1 MKNLLEIKNAE
12 RLLLEGN
19 VMEGSWGGFSQRGW
33 GIVITP
39 RGSWAAA
46 RDLTIRYNT
55 ISHVGSGFQISAT
68 QAQSPDGRWLDSMA
82 AERISIH
89 DVTVDDMSAAAYNG
103 AGITFMITSAFA
115 VNKPLNNL
123 TINHMTVL
131 TDSNRLLLV
140 VGSDSRNRELPSNIV
155 FTNNVAVAGKYSVWS
170 TGGQY
175 NGACAKSGQPLVTFN
190 RCWDSSYTFTNNV
203 LIDYPSDQGPWP
215 ANNYLSSTA
224 TSVEFANFN
233 NGRGGNY
240 KLLPSSPYRDLGTDG
255 KDIGADIG
263 AIETAITG
271 VR

>member
-1 MKNLLEIKNAE
+1 MTWLPNSQHFIGTSFIVKNLLEIKNAE

-46 RDLTIRYNT
+46 RDITIRYNT

-89 DVTVDDMSAAAYNG
+89 DVTVDDMSAATYNG

-155 FTNNVAVAGKYSVWS
+155 FTNNLAVAGKYSVWS

-175 NGACAKSGQPLVTFN
+175 NGACAKSGQPLVTLN
-190 RCWDSSYTFTNNV
+190 SN
-203 LIDYPSDQGPWP
+203 
-215 ANNYLSSTA
+215 
-224 TSVEFANFN
+224 
-233 NGRGGNY
+233 
-240 KLLPSSPYRDLGTDG
+240 
-255 KDIGADIG
+255 
-263 AIETAITG
+263 
-271 VR
+271 